1 MVLWILDETC
11 QSHPLPSPLR
21 FASPILPRVNSCRRL
36 GNEEGRLN
44 LELWRKRVWAEFR
57 ADNLTRGERD
67 VLLNLSHYGEQP
79 WPSHATL
86 AQRARCSVSTVQ
98 RALEAGRDLGLV
110 QWFTRR
116 IRNGW
121 RSLQTSNLY
130 RLIAAAGPV
139 VTAGQN
145 NRRLDIL
152 RISTDLVQK
161 GHRTRDRV
169 ADLGALAQIRATRA
183 MQLGVG

>member
-1 MVLWILDETC
+1 MDDENL
-11 QSHPLPSPLR
+11 QSHPPPAPLR
-21 FASPILPRVNSCRRL
+21 FASSILPRDRSRPAPRL
-36 GNEEGRLN
+36 DRGEPMN
-44 LELWRKRVWAEFR
+44 LELWRRRVWAEFR

-67 VLLNLSHYGEQP
+67 VLLNLSHYGERP

-98 RALEAGRDLGLV
+98 RALEAGRDLELV

-121 RSLQTSNLY
+121 RSVQTSNLY

-152 RISTDLVQK
+152 RISTDLAQK

-183 MQLGVG
+183 MRLGVG